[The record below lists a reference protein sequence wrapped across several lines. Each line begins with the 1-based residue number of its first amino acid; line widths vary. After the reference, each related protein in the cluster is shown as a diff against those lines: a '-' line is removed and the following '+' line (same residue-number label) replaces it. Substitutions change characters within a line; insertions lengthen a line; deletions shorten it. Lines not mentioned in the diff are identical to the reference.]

1 MEIKYVLLNV
11 HVIKDIMNVLI
22 KYGLVKNYHV
32 WIIYYIDGTVCAQD
46 GSFISVESGCSHVGE
61 IDICKG
67 KVTGDCG
74 CGTLTPTV
82 TPTVP
87 LGYCRDGERF
97 CNSQCECGKGYY
109 ECAQGRWIERPLPS
123 IF

>member
-1 MEIKYVLLNV
+1 MYELL
-11 HVIKDIMNVLI
+11 
-22 KYGLVKNYHV
+22 YF
-32 WIIYYIDGTVCAQD
+32 IDGTVCAQD

-109 ECAQGRWIERPLPS
+109 ECEQGRWIERPLPS
-123 IF
+123 ILLILLISWYCMCTKWNRCSTYIQLYTIW